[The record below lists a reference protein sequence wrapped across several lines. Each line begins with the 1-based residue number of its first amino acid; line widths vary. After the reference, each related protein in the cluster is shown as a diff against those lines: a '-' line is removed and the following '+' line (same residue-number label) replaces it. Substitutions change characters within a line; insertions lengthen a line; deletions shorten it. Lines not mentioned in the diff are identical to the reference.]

1 MNVIRVIRIINF
13 LFSFLGLLFV
23 IPSTVGN
30 GWSMHNTYGA
40 GLLYYC
46 NNDKCAKIDPLPGN
60 AFLNFVFQRNN
71 FFVEDLQKQL
81 PQVFCKKSCS

>member
-1 MNVIRVIRIINF
+1 MNVVRIIRIINF

-60 AFLNFVFQRNN
+60 TFLSFVFQRNT
-71 FFVEDLQKQL
+71 FLEDLQKQPL
-81 PQVFCKKSCS
+81 EVFCKKSCS

>member
-1 MNVIRVIRIINF
+1 MNVVRIIRIINF

-60 AFLNFVFQRNN
+60 TCLSFVFQRNKCL
-71 FFVEDLQKQL
+71 EDLQKQPL
-81 PQVFCKKSCS
+81 EVFYKKSCS